1 MFRGNS
7 SKADSKV
14 LFSWYVDYHLWEITL
29 KMGIEAILED
39 KNMNT
44 KLKNIDRTL
53 CRENEL
59 S

>member
-7 SKADSKV
+7 SKADTV
-14 LFSWYVDYHLWEITL
+14 LFSWYVNYHLWEIML
-29 KMGIEAILED
+29 KMGVEAILED